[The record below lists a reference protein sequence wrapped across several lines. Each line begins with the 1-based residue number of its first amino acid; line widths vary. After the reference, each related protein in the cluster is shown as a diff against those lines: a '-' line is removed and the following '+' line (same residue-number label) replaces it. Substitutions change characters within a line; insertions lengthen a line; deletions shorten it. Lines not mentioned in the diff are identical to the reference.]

1 MSQQGPTAAD
11 LVNTL
16 DREELTRILRDYGE
30 EPYAWQIAGKI
41 VAARGRC
48 SARPDKAA
56 AVRGYVKIPCV
67 IVLFC

>member
-41 VAARGRC
+41 IAARGTQ
-48 SARPDKAA
+48 PITDHA
-56 AVRGYVKIPCV
+56 AVGRDRRRRSAPG
-67 IVLFC
+67 